1 MYSFPNFEHVDCS
14 MFGSNCC
21 FSSCI
26 QVSQETGNVVWYSH
40 LFKNILQFVV
50 IYTVKDF
57 SVGNEAEVDIFGILL
72 LFL

>member
-1 MYSFPNFEHVDCS
+1 M
-14 MFGSNCC
+14 
-21 FSSCI
+21 
-26 QVSQETGNVVWYSH
+26 VWYSH

-50 IYTVKDF
+50 VYTVKDF